1 MPALRATQ
9 PTEEGRYRAVHDITA
24 NATTDWTDLSSD
36 DFYSLVS
43 GNQLA
48 ANKLFYTIS
57 VATDKPLYLKLR
69 PKTLVSDP
77 TDYTDGVVYVYGGYL
92 DNPINL
98 NDGVVY
104 TISYKKTDPTT
115 SAQFICGFTELP

>member
-43 GNQLA
+43 GNQLPA
-48 ANKLFYTIS
+48 GKLFFTIS
-57 VATDKPLYLKLR
+57 VATDTPIFFKLR
-69 PKTLVSDP
+69 AKNAVNDS
-77 TDYTDGVVYVYGGYL
+77 TDYTDGVLKIYGSYL
-92 DNPINL
+92 ENPINL
-98 NDGVVY
+98 FDGVVY
-104 TISYKKTDPTT
+104 TISYKKEDPNT